1 MLFYFSFL
9 NLFNLFKG
17 KFEFKFEEVYINI
30 RISIASESY
39 IINRGIIQARI
50 ETIRHIMSFLNN
62 IINVALSKGI
72 KIEHNLLSILNK
84 YK

>member
-1 MLFYFSFL
+1 MIFYFSFL

-17 KFEFKFEEVYINI
+17 KFKFKLEEVYINI
-30 RISIASESY
+30 WISIASESY

-50 ETIRHIMSFLNN
+50 ETIRNIMSFLNN

-72 KIEHNLLSILNK
+72 KTQNWTQLTK
-84 YK
+84 YLK